1 MPDRWRKERTCL
13 HVLYTMEKGKNVF
26 NGSSPLPKLT
36 VNDMCSSLSLVL
48 LLLYHSED
56 VQISQEDADLCQE
69 EYSKN
74 VP

>member
-1 MPDRWRKERTCL
+1 M
-13 HVLYTMEKGKNVF
+13 F
-26 NGSSPLPKLT
+26 NGSSPVPKLT
-36 VNDMCSSLSLVL
+36 VSDTCSSLSLVV